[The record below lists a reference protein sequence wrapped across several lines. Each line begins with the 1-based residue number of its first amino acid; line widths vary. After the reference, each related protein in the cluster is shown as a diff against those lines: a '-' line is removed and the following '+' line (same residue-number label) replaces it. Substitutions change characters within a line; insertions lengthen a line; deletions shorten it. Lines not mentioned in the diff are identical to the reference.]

1 MGTKND
7 WNVNESSLAPGYSLG
22 GWVPRAISG
31 PHLADV
37 TAFDRQLVGYSP
49 SEAIDPRVRWMHTA
63 LLTSMSG
70 VGLPS
75 PNPNVGCVLEKDG
88 TILALGATEKYGHLH
103 GEAQALARLGDGTAA
118 RGATAYVTLE
128 PCAHHG
134 KQPPCALALVRAG
147 IKRCIYAVRDPNPLV
162 AGRGLAILQN
172 SGVFVEQ
179 GPLRSEAMAWNLP
192 FFAELELK
200 RPLIVGKWAQTLNG
214 QMADQSGGSQ
224 WITGPLARRYTH
236 WLRQKYDAIMVGAG
250 TVLADGPELSARD
263 SWGPMR
269 QPLKIIFDP
278 SGRLAR
284 QSAADLPSK
293 VKTRTFAA
301 KTKVVLVCPT
311 WVRDQDW
318 AKSLDADI
326 YYVEV
331 KQREDAFTDLLAAV
345 ASTDFVAWYGSSLQ
359 SIFVEG
365 GPALHD
371 YLLAKDFYDAFH
383 VFVTPSFI
391 SATVNRIGLFAGQ
404 EIPQGYSH
412 IASMKR
418 YKLLQSMSLGADV
431 LMEFMPED
439 RFVRFFS

>member
-1 MGTKND
+1 
-7 WNVNESSLAPGYSLG
+7 
-22 GWVPRAISG
+22 
-31 PHLADV
+31 
-37 TAFDRQLVGYSP
+37 
-49 SEAIDPRVRWMHTA
+49 
-63 LLTSMSG
+63 
-70 VGLPS
+70 
-75 PNPNVGCVLEKDG
+75 
-88 TILALGATEKYGHLH
+88 
-103 GEAQALARLGDGTAA
+103 
-118 RGATAYVTLE
+118 
-128 PCAHHG
+128 
-134 KQPPCALALVRAG
+134 
-147 IKRCIYAVRDPNPLV
+147 
-162 AGRGLAILQN
+162 
-172 SGVFVEQ
+172 
-179 GPLRSEAMAWNLP
+179 MAWNLP

-284 QSAADLPSK
+284 QPAADLPLK
-293 VKTRTFAA
+293 VKTRTFAP

-311 WVRDQDW
+311 TVRDQDW

-326 YYVEV
+326 FYVQI
-331 KQREDAFTDLLAAV
+331 KQREDAFTDLLATVSSA
-345 ASTDFVAWYGSSLQ
+345 DFVAWYGSSLQ

-371 YLLAKDFYDAFH
+371 YLLANDFYDAFH

-391 SATVNRIGLFAGQ
+391 SASVNRIGLFAGQ
-404 EIPQGYSH
+404 EIPSGHSH

-418 YKLLQSMSLGADV
+418 YKLLQSMLLGSDV

-439 RFVRFFS
+439 RFVRVFS